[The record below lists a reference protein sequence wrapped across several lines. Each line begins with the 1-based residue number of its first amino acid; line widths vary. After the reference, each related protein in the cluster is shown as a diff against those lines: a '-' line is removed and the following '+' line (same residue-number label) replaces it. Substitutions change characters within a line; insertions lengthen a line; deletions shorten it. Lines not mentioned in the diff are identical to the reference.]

1 MSFSKSRHIFFV
13 ATLALIAISHRATA
27 QQEIVLQNDAP
38 ASKSAPTPI
47 TTAPNAAAPAPNA
60 APETSRF
67 QRVAPVA
74 DNAAPAGNGGAN
86 NATSAAPRVLAPA
99 ISRADRELIEAA
111 FAGETWKA
119 REALSR
125 GAKIEAR
132 DPGSNWT
139 PLMWASLGGKLGT
152 VRYLL
157 SRGAKPNAL
166 GGGDRRMILLSLGR
180 EYSQTSGANATV
192 SRSGFFIG
200 NANVTALL
208 LASCGGYGMTVEE
221 LLKRGANPNIAAA
234 SGDTPLAGAAYS
246 GNLAAVEALLKSGAK
261 VEARDYQGGTALV
274 SAVLEGRTEV
284 VKALLQRGASTRVT
298 WRNLSLPD
306 IAKARGFGDIA
317 RMLKTTARK
326 TSG

>member
-1 MSFSKSRHIFFV
+1 MMFSKRRAALRTRRIFFI
-13 ATLALIAISHRATA
+13 AALALTAAISPRATA
-27 QQEIVLQNDAP
+27 QQNIVLQNDAT
-38 ASKSAPTPI
+38 ASKT
-47 TTAPNAAAPAPNA
+47 APAPNA
-60 APETSRF
+60 EKSRL
-67 QRVAPVA
+67 QRVAPSSSTA
-74 DNAAPAGNGGAN
+74 SNSTAS
-86 NATSAAPRVLAPA
+86 NATSPTTPRVLAPA
-99 ISRADRELIEAA
+99 ISRADRDLIEAA

-139 PLMWASLGGKLGT
+139 PLMWASLNGRLGT

-157 SRGAKPNAL
+157 SRGAKGDAL
-166 GGGDRRMILLSLGR
+166 GGGDRRMILLNLGR
-180 EYSQTSGANATV
+180 EYSPSSGGGATV
-192 SRSGFFIG
+192 ARSGFFIG

-234 SGDTPLAGAAYS
+234 SGDAPLAGAAYS
-246 GNLAAVEALLKSGAK
+246 GNLASVEALLKNGAK
-261 VEARDYQGGTALV
+261 LEARDFQGGTALV

-306 IAKARGFGDIA
+306 IAKARGFGNIA
-317 RMLKTTARK
+317 RMLKTAARN
-326 TSG
+326 

>member
-1 MSFSKSRHIFFV
+1 MKFSKY
-13 ATLALIAISHRATA
+13 RATVKSRRLFCIAALAAAAPPAIA
-27 QQEIVLQNDAP
+27 QQNIVLQNDAP
-38 ASKSAPTPI
+38 ASKAAPTP
-47 TTAPNAAAPAPNA
+47 AAT
-60 APETSRF
+60 APETSRL
-67 QRVAPVA
+67 QRVTPPSS
-74 DNAAPAGNGGAN
+74 NAAAS
-86 NATSAAPRVLAPA
+86 ATSPLAPRVLAPA

-139 PLMWASLGGKLGT
+139 PLMWASLNGKLGT

-180 EYSQTSGANATV
+180 EYSQTSGEGATV

-221 LLKRGANPNIAAA
+221 LLKKGANPNIAAA

-246 GNLAAVEALLKSGAK
+246 GNLASVEALLKNGAK
-261 VEARDYQGGTALV
+261 LEARDYQGGTALV

-317 RMLKTTARK
+317 RLLKTHQA
-326 TSG
+326 GD

>member
-1 MSFSKSRHIFFV
+1 MIFKSRRIFFV
-13 ATLALIAISHRATA
+13 AALALTATVSHRATA
-27 QQEIVLQNDAP
+27 QQNVVLQNAAP
-38 ASKSAPTPI
+38 ASKSAPTP
-47 TTAPNAAAPAPNA
+47 NATAPNA
-60 APETSRF
+60 APETSRL
-67 QRVAPVA
+67 QRVEP
-74 DNAAPAGNGGAN
+74 AAKGAAA
-86 NATSAAPRVLAPA
+86 NATSAPPRVLAPT

-157 SRGAKPNAL
+157 SRGAKVNAL
-166 GGGDRRMILLSLGR
+166 GGGDRRMILLGLGR
-180 EYSQTSGANATV
+180 EYSQGSGANATV

-234 SGDTPLAGAAYS
+234 SGDAPLAGAAYS
-246 GNLAAVEALLKSGAK
+246 GNLASVEALLKNGAK
-261 VEARDYQGGTALV
+261 LEARDYQGGTALV
-274 SAVLEGRTEV
+274 SAVLEGRTEI

-298 WRNLSLPD
+298 WQNASLPD
-306 IAKARGFGDIA
+306 IAKARGFGDIG
-317 RMLKTTARK
+317 RLLKNLPRR
-326 TSG
+326 